1 MNVTVE
7 RDDNIKIVA
16 IEGRLDVAG
25 SDQARDAIINL
36 IDNKP
41 MIVNMEKCDYVSS
54 SGLRALIV
62 IAKTAK
68 SKGTKVIY
76 AAAIDE
82 VIDVLEMTGFLHMLN
97 CVSTIAEAEKELA

>member
-16 IEGRLDVAG
+16 IEGRLDVVG
-25 SDQARDAIINL
+25 SDQARDEIVNL
-36 IDNKP
+36 MDNKP
-41 MIVNMEKCDYVSS
+41 MIVDMSKCDYVSS

-62 IAKTAK
+62 VAKTAK
-68 SKGTKVIY
+68 TKGIKVIY

-82 VIDVLEMTGFLHMLN
+82 VIDVLEMTGFLRMLN
-97 CVSTIAEAEKELA
+97 YVPTIEDAIKELS